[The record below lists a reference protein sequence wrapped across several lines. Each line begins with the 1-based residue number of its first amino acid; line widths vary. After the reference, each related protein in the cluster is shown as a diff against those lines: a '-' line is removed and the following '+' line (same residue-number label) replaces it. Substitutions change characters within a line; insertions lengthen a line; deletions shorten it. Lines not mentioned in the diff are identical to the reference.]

1 MSVDMYENIK
11 CNINII
17 DIEIL
22 KLMWPRSKQRKK
34 LIMMEIPS
42 VFGPGD
48 RSITLYEGINHHPD
62 PDSIFR
68 SKTVA
73 QLGCGNGWISIALAE
88 KWCPSKVYGLDIN
101 PRAIKIAWINLY
113 LNALDDDG
121 LPIYD
126 REGKTLLNR
135 IELDSIVGCIPQI
148 LKPNP
153 EAMSKIITENLSK
166 EFLYSL
172 SSYYALQGFVED
184 QFGLGLI
191 ARAVEEGM
199 TVIKPT
205 GTMIFNVGGQP
216 GQGVCEC
223 LFLRRGFRITKL
235 WQTKIMQAANTDI
248 SALVEFEKNSPHR
261 FEFFMGSV
269 GDQPVSART
278 ALAYMESGGH
288 ISHALS
294 VYSCQ
299 LRQPNQVKKL
309 TEILKNVFHEVS
321 RSLDLSFAD
330 DSTAQEKITFLVYLA
345 SFLNATKPNPCQP
358 PAGCLNF
365 RKLVAEF
372 MKSYHHIPLNPDNFV
387 VFPSRAVAVEN
398 YLRLFSPALAI
409 VDEHLTRHLPMQ
421 WLGYSEIEGRIDC
434 NNAEG
439 VITVIEAPRQSDLLI
454 ELVRKLKPQVVVTS
468 IAQFEAITSAAF
480 SNILSATEDVGCRL
494 FLDISENLEWSC
506 LPSSNGV
513 LKYLIGN
520 TLPSHAFCEGD
531 LYTISY
537 HLAWNS
543 IRTSVYSDLEVAFA
557 ISEDASVCKA
567 LSQRIELLEGN
578 TSVISQQYYGSL
590 FHELL
595 AFQIG
600 DRHQHAHQRQAA
612 EKIPEKMIQ
621 FSNSAMSTLKEADFF
636 TPDSKDSS
644 VIHMDLD
651 RSFLPVPSPLGG
663 SILASFARRNVMDF
677 ETDVRSSIEQLVGD
691 NYGFP
696 GDSCP
701 DVTFNNRSCGFSK
714 EIIYGST
721 CLTLLNKLVLCC
733 MREQGAFLFPMGT
746 NGHYV
751 SAAKFMNAKTLTI
764 PTNVRSGFKIE
775 PTALR
780 AALDDAYENENV
792 WPWVY
797 IFGPTVNPSGSL
809 YSDDEIKDLLSI
821 CAEHGARVVIDTS
834 SSGLEFETGDGR
846 SLWNLDS
853 FSYNIASCLALR
865 VFMLGELSLQLTMS
879 GFDFGFMIY
888 IDPSLIKHMLTS
900 LSQPHRTLKY
910 TSRKLLCLKNKRDQR
925 FSDLIE
931 EQKETLKHRA
941 DKLTKTLE
949 SCGWDVVGCHGGISM
964 LAKPTA
970 YIGKSFKID
979 TFEGELDGCNIREAL
994 LRSTG
999 LCISS
1004 SKWTGIPDY
1013 CRFSFAPESS
1023 EFDQAMDCITRF
1035 RELVLGDNAQM
1046 NVNSS

>member
-1 MSVDMYENIK
+1 
-11 CNINII
+11 
-17 DIEIL
+17 
-22 KLMWPRSKQRKK
+22 
-34 LIMMEIPS
+34 
-42 VFGPGD
+42 
-48 RSITLYEGINHHPD
+48 
-62 PDSIFR
+62 
-68 SKTVA
+68 
-73 QLGCGNGWISIALAE
+73 
-88 KWCPSKVYGLDIN
+88 
-101 PRAIKIAWINLY
+101 
-113 LNALDDDG
+113 
-121 LPIYD
+121 
-126 REGKTLLNR
+126 
-135 IELDSIVGCIPQI
+135 
-148 LKPNP
+148 
-153 EAMSKIITENLSK
+153 
-166 EFLYSL
+166 
-172 SSYYALQGFVED
+172 
-184 QFGLGLI
+184 
-191 ARAVEEGM
+191 
-199 TVIKPT
+199 
-205 GTMIFNVGGQP
+205 
-216 GQGVCEC
+216 
-223 LFLRRGFRITKL
+223 
-235 WQTKIMQAANTDI
+235 
-248 SALVEFEKNSPHR
+248 
-261 FEFFMGSV
+261 
-269 GDQPVSART
+269 
-278 ALAYMESGGH
+278 
-288 ISHALS
+288 
-294 VYSCQ
+294 
-299 LRQPNQVKKL
+299 
-309 TEILKNVFHEVS
+309 
-321 RSLDLSFAD
+321 
-330 DSTAQEKITFLVYLA
+330 
-345 SFLNATKPNPCQP
+345 
-358 PAGCLNF
+358 
-365 RKLVAEF
+365 
-372 MKSYHHIPLNPDNFV
+372 
-387 VFPSRAVAVEN
+387 
-398 YLRLFSPALAI
+398 
-409 VDEHLTRHLPMQ
+409 MQ

-468 IAQFEAITSAAF
+468 ITQFEAITSAAF
-480 SNILSATEDVGCRL
+480 SDILSATEDVGCRL

-513 LKYLIGN
+513 LKYLVGN
-520 TLPSHAFCEGD
+520 TLPSHAAILWG
-531 LYTISY
+531 LVK
-537 HLAWNS
+537 NQ
-543 IRTSVYSDLEVAFA
+543 VYSDLEVAFA

-567 LSQRIELLEGN
+567 LSQTIELLEGN
-578 TSVISQQYYGSL
+578 TSLISQQYYGSL

-600 DRHQHAHQRQAA
+600 DRHQHAHQVRQAA

-621 FSNSAMSTLKEADFF
+621 FSNSAMSTLKEAEFF

-651 RSFLPVPSPLGG
+651 RSFLPVPSPLGA
-663 SILASFARRNVMDF
+663 SILESFARRNIMDF

-714 EIIYGST
+714 EIIYGR
-721 CLTLLNKLVLCC
+721 LAAPTLFNKLVLCC

-764 PTNVRSGFKIE
+764 PTNVGSGFKIE

-780 AALDDAYENENV
+780 AALDDACENENV
-792 WPWVY
+792 HWPWVY
-797 IFGPTVNPSGSL
+797 ISGPTVNPSGSL
-809 YSDDEIKDLLSI
+809 YSDEEIKDLLSV

-834 SSGLEFETGDGR
+834 FSGLEFQTGDGC
-846 SLWNLDS
+846 SLWNLDR

-865 VFMLGELSLQLTMS
+865 VFMLRELSLQLTMS

-910 TSRKLLCLKNKRDQR
+910 TFRKLLCLKNKRDQR
-925 FSDLIE
+925 FSDLIK

-941 DKLTKTLE
+941 DKLTKSRDGRFVVQRQRIKIGSSEKSYTLE

-964 LAKPTA
+964 LAKPMA

-1013 CRFSFAPESS
+1013 CRFSFALESS

-1035 RELVLGDNAQM
+1035 RELVLREYVQM
-1046 NVNSS
+1046 NV